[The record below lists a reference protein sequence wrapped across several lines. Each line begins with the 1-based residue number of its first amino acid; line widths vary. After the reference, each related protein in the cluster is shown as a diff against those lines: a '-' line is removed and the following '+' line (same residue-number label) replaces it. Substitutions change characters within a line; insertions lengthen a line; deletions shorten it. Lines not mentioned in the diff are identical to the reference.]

1 MEIARPFL
9 YRFLWFVARCKDS
22 QSTMF
27 EEGGQMSKI
36 AGLPGSSEILEFS
49 EKVIYLVI
57 AVTLIVMSIVS
68 LVSSTSSLMKVIFN
82 GDVILGLTSVLNDVL
97 FVIILME
104 LLGTV
109 ITHLSEGGFQLRPFL
124 IIGIISSVRRI
135 LVLGAQLSTTRR
147 LSQTVFDHSLI
158 ELGVDALIVVILT
171 VALYLVQ
178 RIRKNSTSE
187 ENATLYGES

>member
-1 MEIARPFL
+1 
-9 YRFLWFVARCKDS
+9 
-22 QSTMF
+22 
-27 EEGGQMSKI
+27 MSKI
-36 AGLPGSSEILEFS
+36 AGLPGSSEVLEFS

-57 AVTLIVMSIVS
+57 AVTLVLMSIVS
-68 LVSSTSSLMKVIFN
+68 LVSSTSALINVILH
-82 GDVILGLTSVLNDVL
+82 GDIILGLTSVLNDVL

-147 LSQTVFDHSLI
+147 ESPTVFDHSLI

-178 RIRKNSTSE
+178 RIRKNSTRE
-187 ENATLYGES
+187 ENTTLYGES